1 MHLKGGSDDDDDVYE
16 DGGHE
21 VPKTASLITEHEDE
35 VVRVEDVST
44 VTFYHLNLNLQIL
57 RIQTPNS

>member
-44 VTFYHLNLNLQIL
+44 SKLLTC
-57 RIQTPNS
+57 P